1 MAVLLGT
8 GSLVV
13 HETRY
18 LLASGHGTGHGASG
32 HGYLTVL
39 IPLVGL
45 LLAAAAAHFTWSL
58 ATRRPELLQVG
69 RRRTAGFFASALLA
83 IYVGQE
89 SVEGILAHGHPG
101 GPAGVFGAGGWV
113 AVPLCGIV
121 GAALSLMTRGL
132 RRIADAAL
140 ELRPTRL
147 LPWPDH
153 APARPAPDRRL
164 GAPGT
169 PLARL
174 GAERAPPLLVS

>member
-58 ATRRPELLQVG
+58 ATRRPELLKLG
-69 RRRTAGFFASALLA
+69 RRRTAGFFASALLM

-89 SVEGILAHGHPG
+89 SVEGILAPGHPDG
-101 GPAGVFGAGGWV
+101 LAGVFGGGGWV
-113 AVPLCGIV
+113 AVPLCAIV

-140 ELRPTRL
+140 ALRPTRL
-147 LPWPDH
+147 LPCAED
-153 APARPAPDRRL
+153 APVRPEARRRL
-164 GAPGT
+164 GPPGT
-169 PLARL
+169 PLALL
-174 GAERAPPLLVS
+174 GAERAPPLLVI